1 MSKFF
6 VQMLLSVMVGIS
18 AAFGFNP
25 HLKSQLHEAWQ
36 EGGTYLHEMTK
47 VVFNSTDDLK
57 TDVNARISVH
67 TLSKSSA
74 ESSEKVNLKLNS
86 NVKTKSSHG
95 DSILGNLLPTFSLNN
110 SASTQT
116 QASAGVDASDMDVT
130 VKEKT
135 QSILKLNLGIG
146 K

>member
-6 VQMLLSVMVGIS
+6 VQMLFSVMVGIS

-25 HLKSQLHEAWQ
+25 HLESQLHDAWQ
-36 EGGTYLHEMTK
+36 ETSTYLHETTN
-47 VVFNSTDDLK
+47 VVFKSTDDLK
-57 TDVNARISVH
+57 TNVTTGVSVQAV
-67 TLSKSSA
+67 SKSSA
-74 ESSEKVNLKLNS
+74 EGREKVNIKVTS

-95 DSILGNLLPTFSLNN
+95 DSILGNLLPTFSLSN

-116 QASAGVDASDMDVT
+116 QASAGADASDMDVT

-135 QSILKLNLGIG
+135 QSTLKLNLGIG